1 MSALSFSVQE
11 IIPQVED
18 ANEASSSDPWGS
30 QTIFS
35 SSNARSNFLSNQYEI
50 RVECIYLDFQ
60 TVFQSPGSTPARP
73 LAPLPSM
80 SNRSRFRSTNWI
92 FSLVEQWRFTQSA
105 MAIKLSYRRANA
117 HHWSEIPNRS
127 GGRKGHV
134 VLPSNVMEDL
144 HQYRFYSYPLQLNL
158 WIRRK

>member
-1 MSALSFSVQE
+1 M
-11 IIPQVED
+11 
-18 ANEASSSDPWGS
+18 
-30 QTIFS
+30 QTRHPAQTPGVRRRFFLLRMLEVIFS
-35 SSNARSNFLSNQYEI
+35 QINTRYEWS
-50 RVECIYLDFQ
+50 VYPDFQ

-158 WIRRK
+158 WIRHK